1 MLVAHV
7 LDLHGLE
14 RAVAQRFGQRAA
26 RRVRVDVDFD
36 DIVVLHEHERVAET
50 LEKAAQQL
58 RIALFFTRDDELG
71 AVGERDLLV
80 VDRGEFR
87 ARLGLR
93 HGSLG
98 DELALQA
105 EQHRVENDD
114 VALAAGIHDARFF
127 EHGVHVHGLGE
138 RFARHGESV
147 GEELFDIG
155 HAGLAPLNG
164 GFGGAAGHGEH
175 RAFGRLHNGFVG
187 GVHAVAHRLGPVRGA
202 ALGLAAQT
210 LGEPAEQQGE
220 DNAGVAARAAQQ
232 RGGGGIGGVA
242 DGGGRAAVQSGRGG
256 GHGQRH
262 IRAGV
267 AVRHGEN
274 VKLVE
279 LLAIL
284 IQRGRGAEDHFREY
298 LTADCIS
305 HCGAS
310 SLANQSIVMEST

>member
-138 RFARHGESV
+138 RFTRHGESV

-164 GFGGAAGHGEH
+164 GFRGAAGHGEH
-175 RAFGRLHNGFVG
+175 CAFGRLHNGFVG

-232 RGGGGIGGVA
+232 RGCDAGGRGVDCVEALFPQLGGG
-242 DGGGRAAVQSGRGG
+242 AV
-256 GHGQRH
+256 HGKAH
-262 IRAGV
+262 VGAGI
-267 AVRHGEN
+267 AVGDGEN
-274 VKLVE
+274 VHIVYFCLF
-279 LLAIL
+279 
-284 IQRGRGAEDHFREY
+284 Q
-298 LTADCIS
+298 
-305 HCGAS
+305 
-310 SLANQSIVMEST
+310 ANVV